1 MRRLLCLFNEV
12 CGTLTC
18 RGTCEVVRGQLAVV
32 DTLLPVT
39 SCFVSPLNFYETGFD
54 EDKRRELNSML
65 TVTPAFISPEQ
76 GSIRTV
82 LTF

>member
-1 MRRLLCLFNEV
+1 MRCV
-12 CGTLTC
+12 GTLTC
-18 RGTCEVVRGQLAVV
+18 RGTCEVVRGQLAAV
-32 DTLLPVT
+32 DTPLPVI

-54 EDKRRELNSML
+54 EDKRREFNSML